1 MATDENSLV
10 NNSCIASA
18 AYWADFNELVLQGG
32 IFSFTNREYLYEPME
47 SRAPRVCA
55 MKGTGGGFSEC
66 MGILPSVH
74 GMIYGRY
81 PQGVL
86 YMFPTNDDVRDFSK
100 SRFTTLITENRLAI
114 GRYVK
119 SGGIGTDSA
128 ALKKV
133 GSSFL
138 YLRGARLNP
147 GDEGMGGT
155 KFSTKLTGIQ
165 VDRIV
170 PDEIDQMDSEA
181 IAKARGRMGNACV
194 DGVKGR
200 SEERYIANPSDED
213 RGIDLYWQQCV
224 IPETKILTVD
234 LRWKCAGDLKNSDK
248 VIGFDEEHLVG
259 SKTRRYRATEITN
272 CDRDKMPCF
281 KILFEDGTIITVSS
295 HHKFLIERGRNI
307 FWRNADKLK
316 VGNKVLSIGTWEE
329 ERTRES
335 GWIAGMFD
343 GEGSLSVSYITKRQ
357 QKAPAVINFAQKIGT
372 IINEMERVL
381 TRRGFLYGKYV
392 RDDNVCLLMLKGG
405 LPEKLRFCGTFRPIR
420 FLAKI
425 STIYEG
431 TSVGNDGGNTR
442 KLKVVNIEDV
452 GLREV
457 VTLETKHKTFIANGL
472 LSHNSDQREWF
483 VKCASCGAYT
493 CALHQFINNPEKCV
507 GFHSNG
513 RGYIRCSKCEKPIGN
528 APGKWV
534 AGKPSVTDLD
544 GYQWNHL
551 ASVYHDPGRIL
562 RDFTDPPEG
571 NLGDVYR
578 LDLGLP
584 YSSAEDKLQKDVV
597 LRCCG
602 NDIMPERHDGPC
614 AMGVD
619 VKKVKH
625 IVIGTRTGRDRYEIH
640 KVAEVQSF
648 KDVHD
653 LAKRYNVKS
662 DVVDI
667 RPYEDEAR
675 QYQKSSGHKTYL
687 CEYTDSPLQEANFND
702 NTGVV
707 KAYRTG
713 IFDASHRI
721 ITDGQIRLPR
731 RCKAVEDFAIG
742 CCKCVK
748 SKETNKR
755 TGQIV
760 YRYRKTGDKQDD
772 YRHALNY
779 FLLAASG
786 WRIGRVG
793 AAKNRQK
800 TAINDY
806 ARV

>member
-1 MATDENSLV
+1 MSTNENSLV
-10 NNSCIASA
+10 DDSCRVSA

-32 IFSFTNREYLYEPME
+32 VFSFAGREYLYEPME
-47 SRAPRVCA
+47 SKARRACA
-55 MKGTGGGFSEC
+55 MKATGGGFSEC
-66 MGILPSVH
+66 MGILPSIH

-100 SRFTTLITENRLAI
+100 SRFATLITENRSAI
-114 GRYVK
+114 GKYVK
-119 SGGIGTDSA
+119 SGGVGTDSA

-133 GSSFL
+133 GSAFL

-147 GDEGMGGT
+147 GDEGAGSA

-213 RGIDLYWQQCV
+213 RGIDLYWQ
-224 IPETKILTVD
+224 
-234 LRWKCAGDLKNSDK
+234 A
-248 VIGFDEEHLVG
+248 
-259 SKTRRYRATEITN
+259 
-272 CDRDKMPCF
+272 
-281 KILFEDGTIITVSS
+281 
-295 HHKFLIERGRNI
+295 
-307 FWRNADKLK
+307 
-316 VGNKVLSIGTWEE
+316 
-329 ERTRES
+329 
-335 GWIAGMFD
+335 
-343 GEGSLSVSYITKRQ
+343 
-357 QKAPAVINFAQKIGT
+357 
-372 IINEMERVL
+372 
-381 TRRGFLYGKYV
+381 
-392 RDDNVCLLMLKGG
+392 
-405 LPEKLRFCGTFRPIR
+405 
-420 FLAKI
+420 
-425 STIYEG
+425 
-431 TSVGNDGGNTR
+431 
-442 KLKVVNIEDV
+442 
-452 GLREV
+452 
-457 VTLETKHKTFIANGL
+457 
-472 LSHNSDQREWF
+472 SDQREWF
-483 VKCASCGAYT
+483 VKCPSCGAYT
-493 CALHQFINNPEKCV
+493 CALHQFINNPEKAI
-507 GFHSNG
+507 GFHSDG
-513 RGYIRCSKCEKPIGN
+513 RGYVRCSKCEKPIGN
-528 APGKWV
+528 SPGKWI
-534 AGKPSVTDLD
+534 AGRPSVKDLE

-551 ASVYHDPGRIL
+551 SSIYHDPGRIL
-562 RDFTDPPEG
+562 RDFINPPEG

-619 VKKVKH
+619 VKQVKH
-625 IVIGTRTGRDRYEIH
+625 VVIGTRTGKDRYEIQ

-648 KDVHD
+648 RDVHD

-662 DVVDI
+662 AVVDI

-675 QYQKSSGHKTYL
+675 QFQKSEDYKVFL
-687 CEYTDSPLQEANFND
+687 CEYTESPLQEANFND

-713 IFDASHRI
+713 IFDASHRL
-721 ITDGQIRLPR
+721 ITDGHIRLPR
-731 RCKAVEDFAIG
+731 RCKAIEDFAVG

-755 TGQIV
+755 TGQVI

-793 AAKNRQK
+793 NTKNRQL
-800 TAINDY
+800 TADNNY
-806 ARV
+806 ART